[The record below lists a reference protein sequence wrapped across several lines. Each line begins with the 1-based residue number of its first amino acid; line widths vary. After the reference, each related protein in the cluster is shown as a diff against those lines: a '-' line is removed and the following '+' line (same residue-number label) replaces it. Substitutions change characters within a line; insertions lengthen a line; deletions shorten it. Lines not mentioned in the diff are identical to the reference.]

1 MVTSFSPDIFSDPIP
16 KWTTGSIKSLGSL
29 TRYLPEDF
37 GKKTLV
43 EYAGGLEI
51 NSNNFKLTDNNK
63 SVIIKRWSKAS
74 EQKQLERILNT
85 MEWLESAGMKVPR
98 PIKFTDGSLLLNQGG
113 LNWSCFPYFS
123 GNYFSGKDSEINNAA
138 LMTARLASTLSNLPA
153 ELMPEAGPK
162 HLTDGDNETLIDT
175 DQNRNRWKSFFG
187 TEYSELLKNSWNDI
201 IDTWSRLKNQRINA
215 GPSIA
220 AHFDLHPHNLIFE
233 ESKISAILDFE
244 ACKVMPVG
252 YAIAFAGLKQ
262 CRQAVSISGNS
273 NSANKIGQ
281 NYIKDIKSKLQMD
294 TSWTENFSDLALAEI
309 MRRICI
315 ILRLNLH
322 GNKDWN
328 RVLPVQIAHLY
339 EAKILFGNN

>member
-16 KWTTGSIKSLGSL
+16 KWTAGSIKSLGSL
-29 TRYLPEDF
+29 TKYLPEDF

-63 SVIIKRWSKAS
+63 SVIIKRWSQAS

-85 MEWLESAGMKVPR
+85 MEWLERAGMEVPR

-113 LNWSCFPYFS
+113 YNWSFYPYFS

-138 LMTARLASTLSNLPA
+138 LMTARLANTLSNLPA

-162 HLTDGDNETLIDT
+162 HLTDEDNDTLTAT
-175 DQNRNRWKSFFG
+175 DLKRNDWESFFEL
-187 TEYSELLKNSWNDI
+187 EYTATLENSWNDI
-201 IDTWSRLKNQRINA
+201 MNVWVRLKKNRINA
-215 GPSIA
+215 GPSMA
-220 AHFDLHPHNLIFE
+220 VHFDLHPHNLIFNGSE
-233 ESKISAILDFE
+233 VSAILDFE

-262 CRQAVSISGNS
+262 CRQAVSFRGDSS
-273 NSANKIGQ
+273 SASKIGQ
-281 NYIKDIKSKLQMD
+281 NYIQAISSNLELEHE
-294 TSWTENFSDLALAEI
+294 WTENFYDLALAEI

-315 ILRLNLH
+315 ILRLNLQ

-339 EAKILFGNN
+339 EAKTLFENN

>member
-63 SVIIKRWSKAS
+63 SVIVKRWSKAS

-215 GPSIA
+215 GPSMA

-281 NYIKDIKSKLQMD
+281 NYIKDIKAKLQMD

-315 ILRLNLH
+315 ILRLNLQ